1 MLKDFFN
8 KKWVKIF
15 VIVYRLKNY
24 DLKIKMTVAFFVSRD
39 VKFSKNVQKWEKVK
53 FASKKWNFVTEN
65 ISLKNKNYL

>member
-1 MLKDFFN
+1 VGFFLSRDVKRFFN

-39 VKFSKNVQKWEKVK
+39 VKFSKNVQK
-53 FASKKWNFVTEN
+53 
-65 ISLKNKNYL
+65 